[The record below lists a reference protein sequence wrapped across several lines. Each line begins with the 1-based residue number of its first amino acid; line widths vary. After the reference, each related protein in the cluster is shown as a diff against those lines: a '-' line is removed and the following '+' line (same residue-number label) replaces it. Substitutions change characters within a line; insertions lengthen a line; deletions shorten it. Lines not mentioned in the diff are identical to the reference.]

1 MKRLA
6 QSQAVRRKTRTILRI
21 QDTWVSTI
29 CTKGYYSWYYLFFFR
44 IFFQRSF
51 KNIYLSLALIFFT
64 MWNCFIYRLVSYIC
78 KALSSRYILGTPVP
92 QGIIRNMG
100 FQCTIES
107 DILFNRYFSDSCH
120 KKINS
125 AFPVFQYKVKNE
137 QKNTKA
143 LSIANGVIMLL
154 QFIQMV
160 K

>member
-29 CTKGYYSWYYLFFFR
+29 HTKDYYLWYYLFFFR

-51 KNIYLSLALIFFT
+51 KNIYLNLALFFLPLRT
-64 MWNCFIYRLVSYIC
+64 VPFIVWFPISAKPSLQKIYFRHSI
-78 KALSSRYILGTPVP
+78 ALWHY
-92 QGIIRNMG
+92 QKHG
-100 FQCTIES
+100 FSVYYES

-137 QKNTKA
+137 QKNIKA
-143 LSIANGVIMLL
+143 LSIANSVI
-154 QFIQMV
+154 IYYCNSY
-160 K
+160 KW